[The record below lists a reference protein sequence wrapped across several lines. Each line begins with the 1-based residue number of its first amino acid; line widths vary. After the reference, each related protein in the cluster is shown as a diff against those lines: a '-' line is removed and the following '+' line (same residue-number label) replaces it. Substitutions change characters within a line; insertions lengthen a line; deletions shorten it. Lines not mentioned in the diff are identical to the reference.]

1 MKNLFY
7 IVLLA
12 AGTAFGQQT
21 LSLSGAATGT
31 VLLGTSA
38 SNNEVNAEKEAK
50 GSPYLQPN
58 YMYAFVDDI
67 NKPFKMRYN
76 AFSDEME
83 FDNEGVVY
91 DLDKTKYKTVNFDD
105 LNKKYA
111 ILSYQD
117 GNQKR
122 LGFLVEIVSGTII
135 SLYKNERVSFS
146 EGKKSSSGFGVET
159 VSEYKKKKES
169 FFMKLNSGEVIE
181 VPSSKGKFLAYCG
194 EFTNQVEAFIKKNKI
209 DLSDESDLK
218 SLFLYLNTL
227 K

>member
-12 AGTAFGQQT
+12 AGTSFGQQT
-21 LSLSGAATGT
+21 ILMGRSSSNIIAGS
-31 VLLGTSA
+31 SA
-38 SNNEVNAEKEAK
+38 SNRDINLPKEIK

-58 YMYAFVDDI
+58 YMYAFVDDL

-83 FDNEGVVY
+83 FDNEGEVY

-135 SLYKNERVSFS
+135 SLYKNERVSFY